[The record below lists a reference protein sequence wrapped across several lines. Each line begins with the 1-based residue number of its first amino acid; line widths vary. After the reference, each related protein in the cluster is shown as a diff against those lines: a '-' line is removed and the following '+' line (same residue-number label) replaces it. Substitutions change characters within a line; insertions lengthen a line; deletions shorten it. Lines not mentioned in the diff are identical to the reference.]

1 MLSFRFWLTA
11 RSDRGHLGRKGGF
24 PVISRRFSVYLI
36 LAVAVMAVAGFAA
49 VAQGDI
55 SNYGGEVDYYSDAT
69 FSELVGYKIWNC
81 QNPIVW
87 GYRTEYW
94 ILDDY
99 YFCGVAQGCTIG
111 YDYEDDFLV
120 CF

>member
-1 MLSFRFWLTA
+1 M
-11 RSDRGHLGRKGGF
+11 
-24 PVISRRFSVYLI
+24 ISRRFSVYLI

-94 ILDDY
+94 IQGVRQLRLGKANPSRGRLRELPLIVAVDT
-99 YFCGVAQGCTIG
+99 CGIVVGVYHSVTQ
-111 YDYEDDFLV
+111 LPPQS
-120 CF
+120 